1 MIRTAIITQ
10 TAAAALCLLLTQ
22 HQPAHAG
29 VMQTASNGS
38 ANWTYTAGQGGSSFK
53 FSPIQGTDSAGGSS
67 GAAASLASVPASLP
81 AAGPSDPT
89 PTPTAVPEPG
99 TLALLA
105 FPLLL
110 GAAVVRRRQ
119 QR

>member
-22 HQPAHAG
+22 HQPAQAG

-38 ANWTYTAGQGGSSFK
+38 SNWTYTAGEGGSNFK

-67 GAAASLASVPASLP
+67 GGTASLASDPASLP
-81 AAGPSDPT
+81 TGTTGSASD
-89 PTPTAVPEPG
+89 PTAVPEPG

>member
-22 HQPAHAG
+22 YQPAHAG
-29 VMQTASNGS
+29 NMQTASNGA
-38 ANWTYTAGQGGSSFK
+38 ANWTYTAGEGGSNFK
-53 FSPIQGTDSAGGSS
+53 FSPIQGTDWSGGSS
-67 GAAASLASVPASLP
+67 GGTASLAAAPASL
-81 AAGPSDPT
+81 AAGSVDS
-89 PTPTAVPEPG
+89 TAVPEPG

-105 FPLLL
+105 LPLLF